1 MMANDPVT
9 DLSDGNGPGA
19 SFTASKFSEC
29 FVNFKSPILC
39 EHARGNG
46 GPERQYHRGAN
57 GHTRHLSC
65 KDCDKTVLVARRK
78 EPVQL
83 RGYMFQVLMATKW
96 GSALRSEGLYRY
108 AGRLTHEHA
117 RERDGLRPLPPPR
130 GSSAMSAAP
139 SAWEL
144 VAPSTP
150 SGYVKSPSSPST
162 TSEMS
167 TARIVRQPRHQAWL
181 YGVQLAPGVELPPFP
196 PLAEGDEDI
205 LIPLPS
211 DQEPLMLEQGTIP
224 FAVASASPEY
234 EPYCQQ
240 VLQHALDN
248 QPMDPT
254 VYRFAFYLY
263 GKVKLAW
270 AAGHRLVK
278 GAGSSA
284 AKRGKPDDM
293 TGTRYMIFPVR
304 ADPSMP
310 AQVQEC
316 ECMMVASEEIEENV
330 KYEAFALE
338 AQDPPGLAILDSGC
352 TRTMHGSEWA
362 HRFEEEISKY
372 DLVPKVRDK
381 RQTFKG
387 IGGAAESKIVKS
399 FPSWHWRIPWSHPL
413 CRDRRP
419 DTNADLSTFHAGP
432 WNHHRLE
439 EQHRVLQRAWH
450 QFTATSSH
458 SERTLGH

>member
-1 MMANDPVT
+1 
-9 DLSDGNGPGA
+9 
-19 SFTASKFSEC
+19 
-29 FVNFKSPILC
+29 
-39 EHARGNG
+39 
-46 GPERQYHRGAN
+46 
-57 GHTRHLSC
+57 
-65 KDCDKTVLVARRK
+65 
-78 EPVQL
+78 
-83 RGYMFQVLMATKW
+83 
-96 GSALRSEGLYRY
+96 
-108 AGRLTHEHA
+108 
-117 RERDGLRPLPPPR
+117 
-130 GSSAMSAAP
+130 
-139 SAWEL
+139 
-144 VAPSTP
+144 
-150 SGYVKSPSSPST
+150 
-162 TSEMS
+162 
-167 TARIVRQPRHQAWL
+167 
-181 YGVQLAPGVELPPFP
+181 
-196 PLAEGDEDI
+196 
-205 LIPLPS
+205 
-211 DQEPLMLEQGTIP
+211 MLEQGTIP

-240 VLQHALDN
+240 VLKHALDN

-284 AKRGKPDDM
+284 AKRGKSDDM

-310 AQVQEC
+310 AQVAS

-399 FPSWHWRIPWSHPL
+399 FPSWHWRIPWSYPL

>member
-1 MMANDPVT
+1 M
-9 DLSDGNGPGA
+9 
-19 SFTASKFSEC
+19 
-29 FVNFKSPILC
+29 
-39 EHARGNG
+39 
-46 GPERQYHRGAN
+46 
-57 GHTRHLSC
+57 
-65 KDCDKTVLVARRK
+65 
-78 EPVQL
+78 
-83 RGYMFQVLMATKW
+83 
-96 GSALRSEGLYRY
+96 
-108 AGRLTHEHA
+108 
-117 RERDGLRPLPPPR
+117 
-130 GSSAMSAAP
+130 
-139 SAWEL
+139 
-144 VAPSTP
+144 
-150 SGYVKSPSSPST
+150 
-162 TSEMS
+162 
-167 TARIVRQPRHQAWL
+167 RQPRHQAWL

-284 AKRGKPDDM
+284 AKRGKSDDM

-352 TRTMHGSEWA
+352 TRTVHGSEWA

-387 IGGAAESKIVKS
+387 IGGAAESKIVKV
-399 FPSWHWRIPWSHPL
+399 FPVGIGGSH
-413 CRDRRP
+413 
-419 DTNADLSTFHAGP
+419 G
-432 WNHHRLE
+432 
-439 EQHRVLQRAWH
+439 VI
-450 QFTATSSH
+450 H
-458 SERTLGH
+458 SAENDGQTPIC